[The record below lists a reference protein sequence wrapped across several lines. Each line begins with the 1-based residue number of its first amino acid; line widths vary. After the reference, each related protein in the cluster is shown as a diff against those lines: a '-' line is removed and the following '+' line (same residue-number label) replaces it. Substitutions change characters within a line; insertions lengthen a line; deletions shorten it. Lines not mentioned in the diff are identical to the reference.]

1 MVDFI
6 KFLFFAKDNKDI
18 ACWAKILW
26 WWTLFVLIYFITQ
39 GLVIASLIVS
49 LPLLVVTGICAEL
62 SQDDV

>member
-1 MVDFI
+1 MVDFL

-18 ACWAKILW
+18 SLWAKIFW

-39 GLVIASLIVS
+39 GLIIASLIMS
-49 LPLLVVTGICAEL
+49 LPLLVCTGICAEI